1 MYIFYMFGIQDFE
14 LLWRTDLG
22 ILADRIRERKFE
34 FEIFSPEETSL
45 ESDKIKEFIKTDLK
59 VSGPK
64 RIDDWEKGWSENLFE
79 YQSLN
84 RNESLIPKYFG
95 KDPILRLQNNF
106 IRAKNPNVEYMFF
119 ETLMDYV
126 SIKFLENYENIYE
139 FGCGTSH
146 NLIRLRSLFKDIELT
161 GLDWANSSVQIGE
174 KILKDYQIRNLKFD
188 FFNPDFNFIASENS
202 SALTVA
208 ALEQVGTNFKEFINF
223 LLSNNFKRIVHVE
236 PINELLDTNNEID
249 RLSIEYSR
257 KRNYLDG
264 LLTHLRELEKDSKL
278 KIVFADRSYIGS
290 HYLDGYSIVVWEP
303 I

>member
-1 MYIFYMFGIQDFE
+1 MFGIQDFE

-34 FEIFSPEETSL
+34 FEILSPEETSL

-249 RLSIEYSR
+249 RLSIEYCR

>member
-1 MYIFYMFGIQDFE
+1 MFGIQDFE